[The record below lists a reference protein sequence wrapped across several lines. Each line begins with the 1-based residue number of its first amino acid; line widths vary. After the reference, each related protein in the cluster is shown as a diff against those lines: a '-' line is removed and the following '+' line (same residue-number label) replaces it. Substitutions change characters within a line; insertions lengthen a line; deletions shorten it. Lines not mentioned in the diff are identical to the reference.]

1 MSSSQLFDKIQNSL
15 MSTKQLQYK
24 VFHNCILAIEEGDV
38 KKVENC
44 LTLHPNLP
52 KECRWAAKKTKR
64 ADMDLFQLCIPLDR
78 ALRPQQM
85 TNEHYKIVKIL
96 LENGSDPLS
105 SATHYPE
112 GFRIVD
118 QAIAYAFSK
127 EKRENLKIATSP
139 QRKVLHEL
147 LCWISEHHNIDEVL
161 KIRDPWRKA
170 YAHSPQLC
178 KEILDAAKNANSLT
192 SVSVEKKLC
201 QRQEE
206 FQIIRRLKI

>member
-1 MSSSQLFDKIQNSL
+1 MSSSPLIDKIQNSL
-15 MSTKQLQYK
+15 MSTKQLQHK
-24 VFHNCILAIEEGDV
+24 VFHNCILAIEKGDV

-52 KECRWAAKKTKR
+52 KEFRWAAKKTQR
-64 ADMDLFQLCIPLDR
+64 ADMGLFQLCNPLDR

-85 TNEHYKIVKIL
+85 THEHYKIVKIL
-96 LENGSDPLS
+96 LKNGADPLR

-112 GFRIVD
+112 GFRIID
-118 QAIAYAFSK
+118 QAIADAFSK
-127 EKRENLKIATSP
+127 EKCENLKISTSP

-147 LCWISEHHNIDEVL
+147 FHWISEHHNIDEVL
-161 KIRDPWRKA
+161 NIRDHWRKA

-192 SVSVEKKLC
+192 SVSVENSLC